1 MTVTIP
7 DGLKL
12 TEGEALLN
20 MAVGLVSAG
29 KITAGRG
36 ALMCGMEKEDFRGIL
51 KERRI
56 ETYGVN
62 EFREDIQTLGLAK
75 D

>member
-12 TEGEALLN
+12 TEDEALLN

-36 ALMCGMEKEDFRGIL
+36 AMMCGMEKEDFRGIL

>member
-7 DGLKL
+7 DSLKL
-12 TEGEALLN
+12 TEDEALLN

-36 ALMCGMEKEDFRGIL
+36 AMMCGMERDEFRGIL

-56 ETYGVN
+56 ETYGVK
-62 EFREDIQTLGLAK
+62 EFEEDLITLGLTK